1 MVVVNIGGKE
11 ISGELE
17 SKHLV
22 LPYIIEMPMPVF
34 VLFRGGCNIVFW
46 IERTASLKAVWRLS
60 FRKVKGEEVQWAAI
74 GQREGNMRE
83 VLITKYNK

>member
-1 MVVVNIGGKE
+1 M
-11 ISGELE
+11 
-17 SKHLV
+17 
-22 LPYIIEMPMPVF
+22 
-34 VLFRGGCNIVFW
+34 FW